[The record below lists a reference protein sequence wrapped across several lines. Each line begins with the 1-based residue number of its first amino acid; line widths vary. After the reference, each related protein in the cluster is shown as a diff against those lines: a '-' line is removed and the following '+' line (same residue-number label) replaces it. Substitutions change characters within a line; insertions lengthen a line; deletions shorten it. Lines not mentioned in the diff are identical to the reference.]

1 MIEFHAGLN
10 IIEGADG
17 AQNSIGKSTVL
28 QIIDFVYGGRDFL
41 QSDAV
46 TLPTAVRHHIIYF
59 TLRIH
64 DTNHHFS
71 RDTSRP
77 GFVATYQDPDW
88 TIPVDEVTIDDYM
101 GFLLTSYGLEQTGTS
116 WRDLVGRFS
125 RVDESG
131 IAILDKPL
139 AAAARE
145 PDTSAAAALLRL
157 FGAYDEIEAIQS
169 QYAKVRSE
177 VDALDAMAKGQYS
190 NYIKLT
196 KKTDRDRAER
206 ELTEA
211 KAEARR
217 VQRQADL
224 DLFDADHK
232 ARQEQQLLRATL
244 RSLTEQL
251 DQLTGK
257 LAIVEATL
265 AGRTRITTDDLE
277 EFYTYFP
284 NANRERLET
293 IEYYHQALAGILETQ
308 LNEQHRLYTTQVAS
322 LQAEIRQQKARI
334 ISLGQSVQLDDETYQ
349 RSLDLHTRI
358 TQLDEQIRTFDR
370 NQELKAQRKALKQE
384 IEENIPATLGEL
396 TTQINAGMRD
406 VMSALYPDQPRVAP
420 IFAFKAATKG
430 VSYTFDHNGDTGSG
444 AKFNHLV
451 AFDIAV
457 LRSTPLPFLIHD
469 SAIIKLI
476 AYKPVAELLAVYTNT
491 ANLTSGAGE
500 PKQVFF
506 SFDATKA
513 YGAAAQER
521 VTPAQVIH
529 LDEGAEALYGFTW
542 NTENTNNHGP
552 QAMEGDER

>member
-77 GFVATYQDPDW
+77 GFVATYQDPNW

-206 ELTEA
+206 VLTEA

-308 LNEQHRLYTTQVAS
+308 LNEQHHLYTTQVAS

-334 ISLGQSVQLDDETYQ
+334 ISLGESVQLDDETYQ
-349 RSLDLHTRI
+349 RSLDLHTKI
-358 TQLDEQIRTFDR
+358 TQLNEQIRTFDR

-406 VMSALYPDQPRVAP
+406 VMNALYPDQPRVAP
-420 IFAFKAATKG
+420 IFAFKAAAKG

-476 AYKPVAELLAVYTNT
+476 AYKPVAELLTVYTNT
-491 ANLTSGAGE
+491 ANLTSRAGE

-513 YGAAAQER
+513 YGAEAQER
-521 VTPAQVIH
+521 VAPAQVIH
-529 LDEGAEALYGFTW
+529 LGEGAQALYGFTW
-542 NTENTNNHGP
+542 NTETTDHHDP
-552 QAMEGDER
+552 HPSEGGQR